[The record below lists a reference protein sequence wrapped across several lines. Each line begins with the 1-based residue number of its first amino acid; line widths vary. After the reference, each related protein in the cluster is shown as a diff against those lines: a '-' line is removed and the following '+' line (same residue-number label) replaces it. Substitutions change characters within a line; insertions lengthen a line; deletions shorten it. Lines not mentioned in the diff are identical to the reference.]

1 MEKKIKSISV
11 EVLEK
16 LLQKHRNKIGFD
28 MIELDIINFWYYDR
42 RCPGKEKQLGMRRLV
57 E

>member
-28 MIELDIINFWYYDR
+28 MIELDIINFWYYDKYQS
-42 RCPGKEKQLGMRRLV
+42 GKEKHLGIRRLV
-57 E
+57 

>member
-28 MIELDIINFWYYDR
+28 MIELDMIKFWKYDR
-42 RCPGKEKQLGMRRLV
+42 YCSGKEQYLGIRRLV
-57 E
+57 

>member
-28 MIELDIINFWYYDR
+28 MIELDIINF
-42 RCPGKEKQLGMRRLV
+42 
-57 E
+57 

>member
-28 MIELDIINFWYYDR
+28 MIELDIINFWSYDR